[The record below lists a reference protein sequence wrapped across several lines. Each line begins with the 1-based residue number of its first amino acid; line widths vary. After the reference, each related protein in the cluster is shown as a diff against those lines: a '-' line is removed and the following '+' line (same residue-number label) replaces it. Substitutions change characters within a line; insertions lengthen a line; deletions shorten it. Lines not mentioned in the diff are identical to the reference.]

1 MIDKHNDLPQEVV
14 CSICNKP
21 RLLTRVMRWR
31 IDTERSNN
39 VCITCFNKSP
49 EKREQLKKTMKGKN
63 LNENNGQWK
72 GNEVGYGALH
82 SWIKRNQIVPK
93 PKLCKCKKNKPFDL
107 ANKGIYDRNPKNW
120 EWLCRKC
127 HMESDGRTAKL
138 KGRKCGICGKFRE
151 AGIRYLHGE
160 KTCERCW
167 NKRQRSKNK
176 FTSNMDKFYEKWR
189 TT

>member
-1 MIDKHNDLPQEVV
+1 MVW
-14 CSICNKP
+14 NKG
-21 RLLTRVMRWR
+21 LTK
-31 IDTERSNN
+31 NN
-39 VCITCFNKSP
+39 SLSVKQMSKAKLNNKNP
-49 EKREQLKKTMKGKN
+49 N
-63 LNENNGQWK
+63 WK
-72 GNEVGYGALH
+72 GDKVGRPNALH
-82 SWIKRNQIVPK
+82 LWLRRNNIVPK
-93 PKLCKCKKNKPFDL
+93 PKLCEKCKKNLSFDL